1 MNNTINQ
8 NMSNSIKKEI
18 EIELKNRFDPKDISN
33 YDIHS
38 IEVEVVLDLQQELVV
53 EDVSFMV
60 AIQEVDFFSYEDESD
75 IDAFEIYLMRLN
87 DTFGQHEKIV
97 AQVPGL
103 PLTLN
108 KAERLNFSIPIVSF
122 PDEHQNLL
130 DVIKQAPDDILERE
144 KELDLHITFYLNP
157 GKPNEKYNYG
167 MFRIANPFCKLKF

>member
-1 MNNTINQ
+1 
-8 NMSNSIKKEI
+8 MSHPIQKEI
-18 EIELKNRFDPKDISN
+18 EIKLKNHFDPKNMSS

-38 IEVEVVLDLQQELVV
+38 VEVEVTLDLKQELLV

-60 AIQEVDFFSYEDESD
+60 ALQEVDFFSYEDESD

-87 DTFGQHEKIV
+87 DTFGQHEKIT

-103 PLTLN
+103 PLTLD
-108 KAERLNFSIPIVSF
+108 KPERLDFSIPIVSF
-122 PDEHQNLL
+122 PDKHENLL